1 MLREPYG
8 SRDKI
13 LPCVHCNCY
22 AFSSKVTYI
31 LILDYATCEIMR
43 YLVSFLIWI
52 HVLVFLKL
60 KGTFLLVLMTIIKEW
75 EAPRTQKHNREKPD
89 EWAFVLVDEIRK
101 TSKETAQLCTA
112 ISFEYLPHL
121 TLHSPDI
128 KTGPS
133 GFPNIMKFWVNSVY
147 LCGGW
152 FCFLIRSALHF
163 FVEVYRS
170 LIFYILFSYF
180 SLHCYLSPVSLLL
193 LIMECLGPGR

>member
-1 MLREPYG
+1 MVVGAEESKDRTSEPSQPSCGSRKEPEDVMLLVFCSPIDNVSQPADVFRVFWAVSVMLREPYG

-13 LPCVHCNCY
+13 LTCVHCNCY

-52 HVLVFLKL
+52 HVLIFIKL

-133 GFPNIMKFWVNSVY
+133 GFT
-147 LCGGW
+147 
-152 FCFLIRSALHF
+152 LI
-163 FVEVYRS
+163 
-170 LIFYILFSYF
+170 
-180 SLHCYLSPVSLLL
+180 
-193 LIMECLGPGR
+193 